1 MAPTQDGGKM
11 GDKLIA
17 IVAAA
22 LRLPTEKL
30 TLETGPGD
38 VEAWD
43 SLAQI
48 NIVSEI
54 EAEFG
59 VSIPIEQ
66 VPEIRHIR
74 DFLPYLEKTR

>member
-1 MAPTQDGGKM
+1 MKER
-11 GDKLIA
+11 LIA

-22 LRLPTEKL
+22 LRVPTSNL

-38 VEAWD
+38 MEAWD

-59 VSIPIEQ
+59 ISIPIEEIA
-66 VPEIRHIR
+66 EIRHIR
-74 DFLPYLEKTR
+74 DFLPYLETKS

>member
-1 MAPTQDGGKM
+1 MKER
-11 GDKLIA
+11 LIA

-22 LRLPTEKL
+22 WRVPTSAL

-38 VEAWD
+38 LEAWD

-48 NIVSEI
+48 DVVSEI
-54 EAEFG
+54 EAEFL

-66 VPEIRHIR
+66 VAEIRHIR
-74 DFLPYLEKTR
+74 DFLGYLEKTA

>member
-1 MAPTQDGGKM
+1 MEKDAM
-11 GDKLIA
+11 RERLIA

-22 LRLPTEKL
+22 LRVPTSTL

-38 VEAWD
+38 LQAWD

-66 VPEIRHIR
+66 VAEIRRIS
-74 DFLPYLEKTR
+74 DFLSYLEKTP

>member
-1 MAPTQDGGKM
+1 MVE
-11 GDKLIA
+11 KLIA

-22 LRLPTEKL
+22 LRVPKSML

-38 VEAWD
+38 LEAWD

-48 NIVSEI
+48 NVASEI

-59 VSIPIEQ
+59 VSIPIEE
-66 VPEIRHIR
+66 VSEIRQIR
-74 DFLPYLEKTR
+74 DFLRYLEKTS

>member
-1 MAPTQDGGKM
+1 MAPTSDRDKM
-11 GDKLIA
+11 GERLIA

-22 LRLPTEKL
+22 LRLPPSKL
-30 TLETGPGD
+30 TLETGPDD

-48 NIVSEI
+48 NIISEV

-66 VPEIRHIR
+66 VAEIRRIR
-74 DFLPYLEKTR
+74 DFLPYLEKRR

>member
-1 MAPTQDGGKM
+1 MDTM
-11 GDKLIA
+11 RERLIE

-22 LRLPTEKL
+22 LRVPTSTL

-38 VEAWD
+38 LPAWD

-48 NIVSEI
+48 NVVSEI
-54 EAEFG
+54 ETEFG

-66 VPEIRHIR
+66 VAEIRHIR
-74 DFLPYLEKTR
+74 DFLGYLEKTT

>member
-1 MAPTQDGGKM
+1 MPPTLDRAKM
-11 GDKLIA
+11 GERLIA

-22 LRLPTEKL
+22 LRVPREKL

-38 VEAWD
+38 MEAWD

-66 VPEIRHIR
+66 IPEIRHIR

>member
-1 MAPTQDGGKM
+1 MEQR
-11 GDKLIA
+11 LIA

-22 LRLPTEKL
+22 LRVPSSAL

-38 VEAWD
+38 LEGWD

-59 VSIPIEQ
+59 VSVPIEQ
-66 VPEIRHIR
+66 MAEIRHIR
-74 DFLPYLEKTR
+74 DFLGYLEKTP

>member
-1 MAPTQDGGKM
+1 MDTM
-11 GDKLIA
+11 RERLIE

-22 LRLPTEKL
+22 LRVPTSTL
-30 TLETGPGD
+30 TLETGPSD
-38 VEAWD
+38 LPAWD

-48 NIVSEI
+48 NVVSDI

-66 VPEIRHIR
+66 VAEIRQIR
-74 DFLPYLEKTR
+74 DFLGYLEKTP

>member
-1 MAPTQDGGKM
+1 MEKR
-11 GDKLIA
+11 LIA

-22 LRLPTEKL
+22 LQVPTSAL

-38 VEAWD
+38 LALWD
-43 SLAQI
+43 SLAHI

-54 EAEFG
+54 EAEFL

-66 VPEIRHIR
+66 VAEIRHIR
-74 DFLPYLEKTR
+74 DFLGYLG

>member
-1 MAPTQDGGKM
+1 MVE
-11 GDKLIA
+11 KLLE
-17 IVAAA
+17 IVAGT
-22 LRLPTEKL
+22 LRVPPSTL
-30 TLETGPGD
+30 TPETGPGD
-38 VEAWD
+38 LHAWD

-66 VPEIRHIR
+66 VAEIRHIR
-74 DFLPYLEKTR
+74 DFLPYLETMS

>member
-1 MAPTQDGGKM
+1 MDTMEQKV
-11 GDKLIA
+11 IS
-17 IVAAA
+17 IVAAV
-22 LRLPTEKL
+22 LRVPTSTL

-38 VEAWD
+38 LQAWD

-66 VPEIRHIR
+66 VAEMRHIH
-74 DFLPYLEKTR
+74 DFFRHLEKTS

>member
-1 MAPTQDGGKM
+1 M
-11 GDKLIA
+11 GERLIA
-17 IVAAA
+17 IVAEA
-22 LRLPTEKL
+22 LRVPPSAL

-38 VEAWD
+38 LPAWD

-59 VSIPIEQ
+59 VSIPIED
-66 VPEIRHIR
+66 VAEIRHVG
-74 DFLPYLEKTR
+74 DFLRYIEKTP

>member
-1 MAPTQDGGKM
+1 M
-11 GDKLIA
+11 GERLFA

-22 LRLPTEKL
+22 LRVPRETL

-38 VEAWD
+38 IEAWD

-54 EAEFG
+54 EAEFR

-66 VPEIRHIR
+66 IPEIRHIR
-74 DFLPYLEKTR
+74 DFIPYLEKSR